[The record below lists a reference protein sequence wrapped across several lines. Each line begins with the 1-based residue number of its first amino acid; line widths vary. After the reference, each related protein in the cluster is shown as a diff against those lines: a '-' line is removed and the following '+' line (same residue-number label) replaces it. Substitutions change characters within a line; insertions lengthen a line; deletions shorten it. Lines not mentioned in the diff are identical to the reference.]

1 MLGPD
6 DAYRIKKE
14 NNTKGGSKEI
24 NDITRAITNKKICG
38 TLCLILKSLKL

>member
-6 DAYRIKKE
+6 DAYNMKNE
-14 NNTKGGSKEI
+14 NNTKGGSKEMKE
-24 NDITRAITNKKICG
+24 ITRAITNKNICG

>member
-6 DAYRIKKE
+6 DAYNTKNE

-24 NDITRAITNKKICG
+24 KEIISEIINNDICG

>member
-6 DAYRIKKE
+6 NAYNIKNE
-14 NNTKGGSKEI
+14 NNTNEGSNEI
-24 NDITRAITNKKICG
+24 KDIIKAIANKKIWG